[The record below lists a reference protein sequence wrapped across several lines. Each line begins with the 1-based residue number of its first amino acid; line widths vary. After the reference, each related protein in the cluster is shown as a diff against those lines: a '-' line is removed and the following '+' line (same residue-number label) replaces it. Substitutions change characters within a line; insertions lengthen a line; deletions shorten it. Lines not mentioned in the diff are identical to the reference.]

1 MLAGKQTLLV
11 IDSLS
16 SGPLHFRELRR
27 KVGAVTQKML
37 RQTLRLLKRDGLVLR
52 VVYPSMPPSV
62 EYSPTPLGVSI
73 TALTGQICQWA
84 EDNMKPVL
92 AARFD
97 YAARPA
103 RDEQPLP
110 RTTSGR
116 IGRRQST

>member
-1 MLAGKQTLLV
+1 
-11 IDSLS
+11 
-16 SGPLHFRELRR
+16 
-27 KVGAVTQKML
+27 ML
-37 RQTLRLLKRDGLVLR
+37 RQTLRLLERDGLALR
-52 VVYPSMPPSV
+52 VVYPSTPPST

-103 RDEQPLP
+103 RDELPLP
-110 RTTSGR
+110 STTSGR
-116 IGRRQST
+116 IERRQST